1 MSNKRFLSFWYKN
14 CTNYYI
20 NILKIKVGET
30 MLNYKELLNWI
41 LLRKRHISI
50 LLIIITIAFTY
61 IASKS
66 QMGMYTLYL
75 QRIKTSRLLDLL
87 IRTLEGFD
95 NLIVVLNSQN
105 IEDLESVVKGI
116 RRTKK
121 IG

>member
-1 MSNKRFLSFWYKN
+1 
-14 CTNYYI
+14 
-20 NILKIKVGET
+20 